1 MWLVPAYGTY
11 SASGNCHSVYVLDN
25 LDLDDYDNDDY
36 DDNLDLDDN
45 DNDDLDDNLDLD
57 DNDNGDVYDDN
68 HNDNG
73 DVYDDNFNDN
83 GDDDNLS
90 KPPACLLCSNIC
102 LTRPPL
108 PLMFGN
114 MIMIMMMT
122 S

>member
-1 MWLVPAYGTY
+1 MWLVPADWTY

-45 DNDDLDDNLDLD
+45 DN
-57 DNDNGDVYDDN
+57 GDVYDDN
-68 HNDNG
+68 L
-73 DVYDDNFNDN
+73 NDN

-114 MIMIMMMT
+114 D
-122 S
+122 